1 MLSDWRLKR
10 GPIVPKRAIKDG
22 KITAETIKEEL
33 SNSDDLIIREIV
45 LYGSKKINIICID
58 GLINSLILDEN
69 VIKPIIDLKNKAVK
83 EKELYDKKISST
95 EIFRK
100 IEDGLIPHI
109 DMKIQTKME
118 EIIGS
123 ILSGSA
129 CIVFP
134 GIEDKVAIFDVKGFE
149 KRAISEPAN
158 ENIIKGSKESFN
170 ETLRDNTAMIRRR
183 IKSKDLKILEFDVGN
198 ETNTK
203 VAVVY
208 LEGAADREIL
218 DNVIKRIKNIDTDCI
233 IAPASFEEGLL
244 GGSRSIFPSMIYTER
259 IDKFTANLI
268 EGEIGIIVDGLS
280 IGYNLPAV
288 FNMFF
293 QVPEDYSFN
302 YVLSSL
308 VRVIRYIAAFFTIF
322 IPGFYVA
329 IATFHPEMIPTELSI
344 SIIKSKEGVPFTS
357 ILEVIF
363 MLIAFEMLIEAGAR
377 LPKIIGQTISI
388 VGGLIVGEAAVNAK
402 FTSPAVVVV
411 VAIAGI
417 TGFLVP
423 NQDLANSFRIIRFL
437 LVIVAGMMGLYGLS
451 LGVILVTYYLASKES
466 FGVPYLVPFTSNRFK
481 NITKDTIVRKMM
493 TKKEQN

>member
-1 MLSDWRLKR
+1 MLSDWRLKK
-10 GPIVPKRAIKDG
+10 GPVVPKRPIRESSLTADNIKN
-22 KITAETIKEEL
+22 EL
-33 SNSDDLIIREIV
+33 SNSDDLIVREIT
-45 LYGSKKINIICID
+45 LYGNKKINIICID

-69 VIKPIIDLKNKAVK
+69 VIKPLIELKNKALK
-83 EKELYDKKISST
+83 EKELYDKKISTS

-100 IEDGLIPHI
+100 IEDGIIPHI
-109 DMKIQTKME
+109 EMKIQNKME
-118 EIIGS
+118 DIISG
-123 ILSGSA
+123 ILSGGA
-129 CIVFP
+129 CVIMP

-170 ETLRDNTAMIRRR
+170 ETLRDNTSMIRRR

-218 DNVIKRIKNIDTDCI
+218 NNVIKKVKQIDTDSI
-233 IAPASFEEGLL
+233 IAPASFEEQLL

-259 IDKFTANLI
+259 VDKFTANLI

-302 YVLSSL
+302 YVLSSII
-308 VRVIRYIAAFFTIF
+308 RVIRYIAAFFTIF
-322 IPGFYVA
+322 IPAFYVA

-363 MLIAFEMLIEAGAR
+363 MLLAFEMLIEAGAR

-417 TGFLVP
+417 TGFLIP
-423 NQDLANSFRIIRFL
+423 NQDLSNSFRIIRLL
-437 LVIVAGMMGLYGLS
+437 LVVVAGMMGLYGLS
-451 LGVILVTYYLASKES
+451 LGVILVIYYLASKES
-466 FGVPYLVPFTSNRFK
+466 FGVPYLVPFTSNGFK
-481 NITKDTIVRKMM
+481 NITKDTIIRKMM

>member
-10 GPIVPKRAIKDG
+10 GPLVPKKAIKDG
-22 KITAETIKEEL
+22 KITLENVQSEL
-33 SNSDDLIIREIV
+33 SNSDDLIVKEIT
-45 LYGSKKINIICID
+45 LYGNKKINIVCID
-58 GLINSLILDEN
+58 GLINSLILDQN
-69 VIKPIIDLKNKAVK
+69 VIKPLISLKDKTIK
-83 EKELYDKKISST
+83 EKELYDKKISTS
-95 EIFRK
+95 EMFRK
-100 IEDGLIPHI
+100 IEDGIIPHI
-109 DMKIQTKME
+109 EMKIETKME
-118 EIIGS
+118 NVVSG
-123 ILSGSA
+123 ILSGGA
-129 CIVFP
+129 CVILT
-134 GIEDKVAIFDVKGFE
+134 GIENKVAIFDVKGFE

-170 ETLRDNTAMIRRR
+170 ETLRDNTSMIRRR
-183 IKSKDLKILEFDVGN
+183 IKSKDLKIQEFDVGN

-218 DNVIKRIKNIDTDCI
+218 ENVIKSIKEIDTDSI
-233 IAPASFEEGLL
+233 IAPASFEEQLL

-308 VRVIRYIAAFFTIF
+308 IRVIRYIAAFFTIF

-344 SIIKSKEGVPFTS
+344 SIIKSKQGVPFTS

-363 MLIAFEMLIEAGAR
+363 MLLAFEMLIEAGAR

-423 NQDLANSFRIIRFL
+423 NQDLSNSFRIIRLL

-451 LGVILVTYYLASKES
+451 LGVILVIYYLSSKES
-466 FGVPYLVPFTSNRFK
+466 FGVPYLVPFTSNGFR